1 MEKKWHIM
9 QPDIESVRN
18 IKRILKCDH
27 ITAVLLANRNIISQ
41 KSLSTFFHAPIS
53 SIRKPFLLKD
63 MDAAVRRIH
72 TAIINNEN
80 ILVFGDFDTDGITA
94 TAILVEFLRY
104 TGASVS
110 YYIPHRIKEGYSI
123 QSSHISESL
132 IPDNI
137 NLIITVDCGSTSH
150 DAVNTANTAGIDVII
165 TDHHNISNSIPEACA
180 VVNPKQNDCLAGVD
194 DLAGV
199 GVAFYLIISL
209 RKHLRNMKFWQE
221 KSEPNLK
228 KICDLVA
235 LGTIADMVPLL
246 EENRILVRTGIEVIN
261 SSRRPGIKALCHL
274 CGINDFALDGED
286 IAFKIAPLLNASGRM
301 AHAKE
306 AVELLLTN
314 DNRAAGK
321 IAKALIAMNLK
332 RRETEQR
339 VFDEINNF
347 LQRNHH
353 MLELKA
359 LILSDKRTDNGW
371 HPGVLGIVA
380 ARLARKYYK
389 PVMLIAVTNGIGKGS
404 GRSIPGYDIHA
415 GLKSCSD
422 LLEGFGGHSMA
433 AGLSIKA
440 ENIPAFHKIFE
451 DTVLNTTKEEDLI
464 PVISIDCEL
473 DFDGITDVLLNNIER
488 LKPFGTA
495 NREPLFVAENIKVAS
510 SKIAGGR
517 HRRMLLKQQG
527 AKTDKLINAMQFNI
541 DINKPMQNRY
551 DRMAFH
557 IKWNRWNGS
566 RTMQIIVEEM

>member
-1 MEKKWHIM
+1 MEKKWHTM
-9 QPDIESVRN
+9 QPDIESIQN
-18 IKRILKCDH
+18 IKKILKCDH
-27 ITAVLLANRNIISQ
+27 IMAALLANRNIIS
-41 KSLSTFFHAPIS
+41 KNNITAFFHASTS

-63 MDAAVRRIH
+63 MDAAVKRIH

-80 ILVFGDFDTDGITA
+80 ILIFGDFDTDGITA

-123 QSSHISESL
+123 QSFHISDSL
-132 IPDNI
+132 IPDTI

-150 DAVNTANTAGIDVII
+150 DAVNAANAAGIDVII
-165 TDHHNISNSIPEACA
+165 TDHHNIPDSIPEACA
-180 VVNPKQNDCLAGVD
+180 VINPKQNDCFTGVD

-209 RKHLRNMKFWQE
+209 RKHLRNMHFWQE
-221 KSEPNLK
+221 KPEPNLK

-235 LGTIADMVPLL
+235 LGTIADMVPLV
-246 EENRILVRTGIEVIN
+246 EENRILARTGIEVIN
-261 SSRRPGIKALCHL
+261 SSRRPGIKALCNL
-274 CGINDFALDGED
+274 CGINNFSLDGED

-306 AVELLLTN
+306 AVELLLTK
-314 DNRAAGK
+314 DNRIAGK
-321 IAKALIAMNLK
+321 IAKALIDMNLK
-332 RRETEQR
+332 RREIEQR
-339 VFDEINNF
+339 IFDEINNF
-347 LQRNHH
+347 IQRNHQI
-353 MLELKA
+353 LKLKA

-371 HPGVLGIVA
+371 HPGVIGIVA
-380 ARLARKYYK
+380 ARLAKQYHK

-415 GLKSCSD
+415 ALKNCSD

-433 AGLSIKA
+433 AGLTIKA
-440 ENIPAFHKIFE
+440 EKLPAFHKIFE
-451 DTVLNTTKEEDLI
+451 DTVRKTTKAEDLI

-473 DFDGITDVLLNNIER
+473 DFDDITDVLLNNIER

-495 NREPLFVAENIKVAS
+495 NREPLFMAGNIKVAS
-510 SKIAGGR
+510 SKIAGSK

-527 AKTDKLINAMQFNI
+527 SKTDRLINAIQFNI

-566 RTMQIIVEEM
+566 KTMQIIVEEM

>member
-1 MEKKWHIM
+1 M
-9 QPDIESVRN
+9 QPDIESIQN
-18 IKRILKCDH
+18 IKKILKCDH
-27 ITAVLLANRNIISQ
+27 IMAALLANRNIIS
-41 KSLSTFFHAPIS
+41 KNNITAFFHAPIS

-63 MDAAVRRIH
+63 MDAAVKRIH

-80 ILVFGDFDTDGITA
+80 ILIFGDFDTDGITA

-104 TGASVS
+104 TGANVS

-123 QSSHISESL
+123 QSFHISDSL
-132 IPDNI
+132 IPDTI

-150 DAVNTANTAGIDVII
+150 DAVNTANAAGIDVII
-165 TDHHNISNSIPEACA
+165 TDHHNIPDSIPEACA
-180 VVNPKQNDCLAGVD
+180 VINPKQNDCLTGVD

-209 RKHLRNMKFWQE
+209 RKHLRNMQFWQE
-221 KSEPNLK
+221 KPEPNLK

-235 LGTIADMVPLL
+235 LGTIADMVPLV
-246 EENRILVRTGIEVIN
+246 EENRILARTGIEVIN
-261 SSRRPGIKALCHL
+261 LSRRPGIKALCNL
-274 CGINDFALDGED
+274 CGINNFSLDGED

-306 AVELLLTN
+306 AVELLLTK
-314 DNRAAGK
+314 DNRIAGK
-321 IAKALIAMNLK
+321 IAKALIDMNLK
-332 RRETEQR
+332 RREIEQR
-339 VFDEINNF
+339 VFNEINNF
-347 LQRNHH
+347 LQRNHQ
-353 MLELKA
+353 MLKLKA

-371 HPGVLGIVA
+371 HPGVIGIVA
-380 ARLARKYYK
+380 ARLAKKYHK

-415 GLKSCSD
+415 GLKNCSD

-433 AGLSIKA
+433 AGLTIKA

-451 DTVLNTTKEEDLI
+451 DTVRKMTKAEDLI
-464 PVISIDCEL
+464 PVISIDYEL
-473 DFDGITDVLLNNIER
+473 DFDDITDVLLNNIEK

-495 NREPLFVAENIKVAS
+495 NREPLFMAENIKVAS
-510 SKIAGGR
+510 SKIAGGN

-527 AKTDKLINAMQFNI
+527 SKTDRLINAMQFNI

-566 RTMQIIVEEM
+566 KTMQIIVEEM

>member
-27 ITAVLLANRNIISQ
+27 ITAVLLANRNIIS
-41 KSLSTFFHAPIS
+41 KNNLSAFFHAPIS
-53 SIRKPFLLKD
+53 SIRKPFSLKN
-63 MDAAVRRIH
+63 MDAAVRRIYA
-72 TAIINNEN
+72 AIINNEN

-94 TAILVEFLRY
+94 TAMLVEFLRY

-110 YYIPHRIKEGYSI
+110 YYIPHRVKEGYSI
-123 QSSHISESL
+123 QPFHISESL

-150 DAVNTANTAGIDVII
+150 DAVKTANAAGIDVII
-165 TDHHNISNSIPEACA
+165 TDHHNISNSMPEACV
-180 VVNPKQNDCLAGVD
+180 VVNPRQNDCLAGVD

-199 GVAFYLIISL
+199 GVVFYLIISL
-209 RKHLRNMKFWQE
+209 RIYLRNMKFWQK
-221 KSEPNLK
+221 KSEPNLRK
-228 KICDLVA
+228 SCDLVA

-261 SSRRPGIKALCHL
+261 STRRPGIKALCNL
-274 CGINDFALDGED
+274 CGINNFSLDGED

-314 DNRAAGK
+314 DNRTAGK
-321 IAKALIAMNLK
+321 IAKTLIDMNLE
-332 RRETEQR
+332 RREIEQG

-353 MLELKA
+353 MLELKT
-359 LILSDKRTDNGW
+359 LILSDKRADNGW

-380 ARLARKYYK
+380 ARLVKKYHK
-389 PVMLIAVTNGIGKGS
+389 PVILIAVTNGIGKGS

-415 GLKSCSD
+415 GLKTCSD
-422 LLEGFGGHSMA
+422 LLEDFGGHSMA

-440 ENIPAFHKIFE
+440 ENIPAFHKVFE
-451 DTVLNTTKEEDLI
+451 ATVLNTTKEEDLL
-464 PVISIDCEL
+464 PVIYIDYEL
-473 DFDGITDVLLNNIER
+473 DFDDITDVLLNNIER

-495 NREPLFVAENIKVAS
+495 NREPLFMAENIEVAS

-527 AKTDKLINAMQFNI
+527 SKTGRLINAIQFNI
-541 DINKPMQNRY
+541 DINKPMQNHY
-551 DRMAFH
+551 DRIAFH
-557 IKWNRWNGS
+557 VKWNRWNGS
-566 RTMQIIVEEM
+566 KTMQIIVEEM